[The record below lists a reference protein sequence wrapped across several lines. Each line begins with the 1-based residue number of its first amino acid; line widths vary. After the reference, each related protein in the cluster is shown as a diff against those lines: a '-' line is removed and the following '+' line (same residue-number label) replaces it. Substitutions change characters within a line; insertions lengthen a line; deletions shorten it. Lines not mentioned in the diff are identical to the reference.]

1 MELVR
6 GTVSLPLGTG
16 GAAVSIVFFDGVHRG
31 HQAVLGRT
39 VDLARGEDLTSVA
52 VTFDRHPREVLTP
65 GKEPPLLTTL
75 DRKAELIEGL
85 GIDALVVLEFTEE
98 FSLWPAEEFVSRVLV
113 EGLNTA
119 RAVVGSNFTF
129 GHKAAGNLAVLAE
142 LGSAHGF
149 SVEGV
154 GVLELEG
161 RPVSSSSIREALA
174 AGDLHWPTLSLG
186 RRYAIDC
193 RVIPGAG
200 RGRDVRSPTANL
212 SVPSRAFVPAGAL
225 SPGKARVAN

>member
-16 GAAVSIVFFDGVHRG
+16 GAAVSIGFFDGVHRG

-98 FSLWPAEEFVSRVLV
+98 FSLWPAEEFVSRVLA
-113 EGLNTA
+113 ESLACEQAA
-119 RAVVGSNFTF
+119 RSSEATLHQAS
-129 GHKAAGNLAVLAE
+129 AE
-142 LGSAHGF
+142 NRPPA
-149 SVEGV
+149 
-154 GVLELEG
+154 LE
-161 RPVSSSSIREALA
+161 A
-174 AGDLHWPTLSLG
+174 
-186 RRYAIDC
+186 
-193 RVIPGAG
+193 
-200 RGRDVRSPTANL
+200 
-212 SVPSRAFVPAGAL
+212 
-225 SPGKARVAN
+225 